1 MAQPALLTSCFAR
14 LPTRRF
20 RTVLLAV
27 DGSLVRDE
35 ELAAIT
41 AFTPTG
47 RAAHGSRHNAKIV
60 LPRKLKIA
68 RPRRL
73 NLKKEEELS
82 GQELEEYP
90 TQENGFSNRR
100 F

>member
-1 MAQPALLTSCFAR
+1 
-14 LPTRRF
+14 
-20 RTVLLAV
+20 LAV
-27 DGSLVRDE
+27 YRSLVWGKQ
-35 ELAAIT
+35 LAATT

-47 RAAHGSRHNAKIV
+47 WAAHGSRHNAKIV
-60 LPRKLKIA
+60 LPRKSKTA

-90 TQENGFSNRR
+90 TQENGFSNRQ